1 MTNEIKNKIFWYSRN
16 WYGTTGDT
24 LEDLKIILNDN
35 HYINNWKYQDA
46 VMILMNN
53 FGDLFEKE
61 LVKILNGTIFDW
73 YQPEKDIKEKLLEEL
88 LSIISLKDILVIKSI
103 MEIDEKYKDM
113 YDLKGM
119 NK

>member
-16 WYGTTGDT
+16 WYKTTGDT
-24 LEDLKIILNDN
+24 LEDLKIILEGNYYA
-35 HYINNWKYQDA
+35 HNWKYQDA
-46 VMILMNN
+46 IMILINN

-73 YQPEKDIKEKLLEEL
+73 YPSDKDIKLKLLEEL

-103 MEIDEKYKDM
+103 MEIDEKYKTM
-113 YDLKGM
+113 YNLKEM
-119 NK
+119 K